1 MKATLDLSQTVTIVV
16 AGGALVYA
24 VVLVLRA
31 IAELRA
37 GQKHSDK
44 KARRWRRPY

>member
-1 MKATLDLSQTVTIVV
+1 MKATLDLTQTVTIVV

-24 VVLVLRA
+24 VLLVRRA

-37 GQKHSDK
+37 GQKPSDK
-44 KARRWRRPY
+44 KARRRRPY